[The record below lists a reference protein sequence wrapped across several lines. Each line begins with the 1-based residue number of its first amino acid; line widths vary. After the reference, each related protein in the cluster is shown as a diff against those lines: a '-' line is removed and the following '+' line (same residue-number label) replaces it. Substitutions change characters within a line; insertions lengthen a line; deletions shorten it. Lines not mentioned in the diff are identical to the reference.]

1 MFAANGRLAPASFD
15 AAGVGLTFRLPQY
28 ANFEWRISAALP
40 TGARAA
46 SDGRDDARLY
56 TRFGFTF

>member
-1 MFAANGRLAPASFD
+1 MASPA
-15 AAGVGLTFRLPQY
+15 R
-28 ANFEWRISAALP
+28 ANFEWHISAALL

>member
-1 MFAANGRLAPASFD
+1 MASPA
-15 AAGVGLTFRLPQY
+15 R
-28 ANFEWRISAALP
+28 ANFEWHISAALP